1 MQSLGITVRNLEAE
15 LVLHGHDNFDVI
27 ERVQAQIIYKMRISR
42 ELQGGQRGLGSVTMD
57 MEILTSLYL
66 GRIDLVVE
74 FQDEQDT
81 FCDQLL
87 GQRLLVRV
95 ESNAV
100 VVDLQGRE
108 DTLWA

>member
-1 MQSLGITVRNLEAE
+1 M
-15 LVLHGHDNFDVI
+15 D
-27 ERVQAQIIYKMRISR
+27 MRILS
-42 ELQGGQRGLGSVTMD
+42 
-57 MEILTSLYL
+57 SLYL
-66 GRIDLVVE
+66 GGIDLVVE

-108 DTLWA
+108 DTSWA

>member
-1 MQSLGITVRNLEAE
+1 
-15 LVLHGHDNFDVI
+15 
-27 ERVQAQIIYKMRISR
+27 
-42 ELQGGQRGLGSVTMD
+42 MD

-66 GRIDLVVE
+66 GGIDLVVE
-74 FQDEQDT
+74 FQDKQDT

-100 VVDLQGRE
+100 VVDLQGRHIVDMRRMLVALIAGTCVSQHLPLPAWPE
-108 DTLWA
+108 RPG

>member
-1 MQSLGITVRNLEAE
+1 M
-15 LVLHGHDNFDVI
+15 D
-27 ERVQAQIIYKMRISR
+27 MRILS
-42 ELQGGQRGLGSVTMD
+42 
-57 MEILTSLYL
+57 SLYL
-66 GRIDLVVE
+66 GGIDLVVE

-108 DTLWA
+108 GGHIVGHEEHVGSSGSRGTCVS